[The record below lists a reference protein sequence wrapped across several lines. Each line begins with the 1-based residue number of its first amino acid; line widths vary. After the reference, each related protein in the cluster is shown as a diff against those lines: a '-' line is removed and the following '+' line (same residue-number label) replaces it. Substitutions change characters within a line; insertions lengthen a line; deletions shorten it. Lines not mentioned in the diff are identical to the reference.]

1 MRAPKRPTYEANSV
15 VANVQISA
23 QAMKYEISDLEL
35 RLSFLRN
42 PTLATLDSVTPP
54 IVFHYSG
61 LKVEKLFS
69 KLEL

>member
-1 MRAPKRPTYEANSV
+1 MH
-15 VANVQISA
+15 SA
-23 QAMKYEISDLEL
+23 FCNFDLVGRFSDFGQTLKYEISDLEL
-35 RLSFLRN
+35 RLSFSRN

>member
-1 MRAPKRPTYEANSV
+1 
-15 VANVQISA
+15 
-23 QAMKYEISDLEL
+23 MKYEISDLEL
-35 RLSFLRN
+35 RLSFSRN